1 MGSLRFKTL
10 GIILAITLI
19 GCGQTVNLTSISVS
33 PSSATVGIL
42 KIQRFYAT
50 AYDQTG
56 KIFPTA
62 ISWSVTG
69 GIGTIDAQGIFYAG
83 DSELTGGVV
92 ASAQGK
98 SASASVKVTTK
109 GSISG
114 VIKNTDAV
122 MVSGI
127 NVYLAA
133 YPNLSSFSDSSGRYA
148 INEVPY
154 GTWEVKTS
162 QNVLYT
168 ATSQTIAVL
177 TAESLSLNITIPY
190 RFSIENESFN
200 GTPITSITG
209 TVRNNGSTEAKSVTI
224 TYTFYDDTGGIIDVA
239 IGYAGD
245 IPAGGANAFSAIPS
259 SSIDSYYSKTRT
271 VSAGSF

>member
-1 MGSLRFKTL
+1 
-10 GIILAITLI
+10 
-19 GCGQTVNLTSISVS
+19 
-33 PSSATVGIL
+33 
-42 KIQRFYAT
+42 
-50 AYDQTG
+50 
-56 KIFPTA
+56 
-62 ISWSVTG
+62 
-69 GIGTIDAQGIFYAG
+69 
-83 DSELTGGVV
+83 LTGGVI

-114 VIKNTDAV
+114 VVKNSDAV

-133 YPNLSSFSDSSGRYA
+133 YPNLSSISDSSGRYA
-148 INEVPY
+148 ISDVPY

-162 QNVLYT
+162 QNVLYI

-177 TAESLSLNITIPY
+177 TAESVSQNITIPY

-200 GTPITSITG
+200 NSPITSVTG

-245 IPAGGANAFSAIPS
+245 IPAGGANAFSAIPT